1 MRRALPLVIALSLF
15 FALKLFTPLLP
26 AGDNASAEWK
36 SIPLVE
42 GDKLAPD
49 WVQVGYGRMVVDNGS
64 LRTDCDAR
72 GLGLLLYTKEK
83 LGNCQLRIVYR
94 AENSKSNSGV
104 FIRIG
109 DGALKAAKDEVP
121 PAERNADGNLTDE
134 GAKSMQAASAKE
146 LGPWY
151 AVHNGFEVQI
161 CDGADERHR
170 TGAIYSL
177 SQAVPAP
184 KKAEGEWRTMLIT
197 LDGTKVTVEVD
208 GQRVSEFDSAKIDPS
223 KDRQWYEPKREPKR
237 PESGYIGLQTHDPGD
252 VVWFKEVSVRSLE

>member
-1 MRRALPLVIALSLF
+1 MRSVFCLF
-15 FALKLFTPLLP
+15 AVLLATFLP
-26 AGDNASAEWK
+26 ARADLPAEWRT
-36 SIPLVE
+36 IPLIE
-42 GDKLAPD
+42 GDKVAPD

-64 LRTDCDAR
+64 IRTECDAR

-94 AENSKSNSGV
+94 AENDKSNSGV

-109 DGALKAAKDEVP
+109 DGALKAVKHEVP
-121 PAERNADGNLTDE
+121 PAERTAEGKLTDE
-134 GAKSMQAASAKE
+134 GAKKLQEASARE

-170 TGAIYSL
+170 TGAVYSL
-177 SQAVPAP
+177 SRAAPAP
-184 KKAEGEWRTMLIT
+184 RKADGEWRTMRIT

-208 GQRVSEFDSAKIDPS
+208 GERVSEFDSARIEPA
-223 KDRQWYEPKREPKR
+223 KDRQWYEPRRDRQR
-237 PESGYIGLQTHDPGD
+237 PESGYFGLQTHDPGD
-252 VVWFKEVSVRSLE
+252 VVWFKEVSVRSLK